1 MAMQPNILNQFRSC
15 NYRWSLGVLEPQD
28 YNESGFLNYK
38 PNLIIRDGG
47 IGQKTVL
54 TELEKQYGQVEF
66 FMDDVEIEGLY
77 NPNPATGT
85 TNNVTFQF
93 NVYEPYS
100 VGLFLQALAI
110 GALQAGYANYIEAPF
125 YISVDWIGH
134 TDQGEHGKTVGSR
147 GYAIKWVD
155 IQFSVDAGGANYS
168 CTATPFNHLNLL
180 DQIANMQT
188 TTSISGTSVVEVL
201 QKGDNSLTASLNRI
215 EEKAVREGKKLVG
228 DRYTIVFP
236 KNPEG
241 GLIEEDD
248 IFIPEIDPVLNAP
261 IGYFQG
267 AVDPALARAQ
277 RDSLRRQLDTV
288 ISNLDALDDL
298 SGSGD
303 RAISEAARTN
313 LERERQQLQSR
324 LDGPAEPT
332 VTDTGLG
339 IPGRVESFR
348 AAEQSGNVQY
358 GDFSAADVTLFQDA
372 NSNYIG
378 NSPIVRTF
386 EDPGNIRFAFEN
398 SSWDETTRTIRDAQ
412 FTIDPLTRDFVFP
425 QNTSI
430 PIIIEDVILTSE
442 WGRSLIEQYPDS
454 DGMMTWFKID
464 VKNRILDTIE
474 MTKSGRSAMEFQ
486 YIVIPYKVHS
496 SVFGAPTMQTN
507 YSQRALNLDKG
518 YFYSY
523 TGRNTD
529 IIDFNFTID
538 NSFHKPWTNIQSGED
553 SDVPN
558 VTNNRVT
565 SKAGT
570 NITPNANAGIRNVVY
585 PYTLDMANSG
595 GARISTNTR
604 RIAELFN
611 NLILNSDT
619 ENVSLE
625 LTIWGDPYYMAESD
639 ASNFR
644 LPADQSRSYVAGNIQ
659 APFVYEQVDIL
670 VYFRT
675 GFDYRQGQMVIDSL
689 QQFTGLY
696 NIVTVRNSFS
706 KGRFTQTLELVRRPG
721 QDEQTLNSIA
731 SLFDENLSGDL
742 ATQLINQSIINVVD
756 DFNKILERLPQEY
769 LKVTGLERIDIQKVV
784 SASIDNLFQR
794 TGGEYGDF
802 VGFFR
807 DVTTN
812 ALAPAINVLGG
823 NVSDLGNFQLP
834 NEVGADALNQLR
846 QRVLE
851 RGAVDGSEIAQ
862 DIFRAKM
869 EALDG
874 AIETAIGGAL
884 DEAARRVSPVLN
896 DIVKAGQNAAPEVF
910 NAARKM
916 TRGFFT

>member
-15 NYRWSLGVLEPQD
+15 NYRWSLGVLEPED
-28 YNESGFLNYK
+28 YNTSGFLQYK

-47 IGQKTVL
+47 IGQKTIL
-54 TELEKQYGQVEF
+54 TELEKRYGQVEF

-77 NPNPATGT
+77 NPTPATGT
-85 TNNVTFQF
+85 TSNVTFQF

-110 GALQAGYANYIEAPF
+110 GALQAGYTNYIEAPF

-134 TDQGEHGKTVGSR
+134 TDTGEHGKTVGSR

-168 CTATPFNHLNLL
+168 CTATPFNHLNLI
-180 DQIANMQT
+180 DQVANMQT

-201 QKGDNSLTASLNRI
+201 QKGDNSLTAGLNRI
-215 EEKAVREGKKLVG
+215 EERAVREGKKLVG
-228 DRYTIVFP
+228 DRYTILFP

-277 RDSLRRQLDTV
+277 RQALQTQVDTLTEQISSLGETGDGPERAVLENQRRQV
-288 ISNLDALDDL
+288 QSQL
-298 SGSGD
+298 SGDNNPPPTLTETYLGLDVVD
-303 RAISEAARTN
+303 RFRQAEA
-313 LERERQQLQSR
+313 
-324 LDGPAEPT
+324 
-332 VTDTGLG
+332 
-339 IPGRVESFR
+339 
-348 AAEQSGNVQY
+348 SGNVVY
-358 GDFSAADVTLFQDA
+358 GDFTVADVSLFQDP

-378 NSPIVRTF
+378 NSAITRSF

-398 SSWDETTRTIRDAQ
+398 TSWDENTRTIRDAQ

-425 QNTSI
+425 QNTRI
-430 PIIIEDVILTSE
+430 EIIIEDVILTSE
-442 WGRSLIEQYPDS
+442 WGRSLIEQYPDE

-474 MTKSGRSAMEFQ
+474 MTKTGRSAMEFQ

-496 SVFGAPTMQTN
+496 SVFGAPTVQHN

-523 TGRNTD
+523 TGKNTD

-558 VTNNRVT
+558 VTNNAVT
-565 SKAGT
+565 TRGGT
-570 NITPNANAGIRNVVY
+570 TINPNPNAGIRNVVY
-585 PYTLDMANSG
+585 PYTLDMSNTG

-611 NLILNSDT
+611 NLVLNSDS

-644 LPADQSRSYVAGNIQ
+644 LPADQARSYVAGNVQ

-675 GFDYRQGQMVIDSL
+675 GFDYQQGQMIIDSL

-706 KGRFTQTLELVRRPG
+706 KGRFTQTLELLRRPG
-721 QDEQTLNSIA
+721 QDEETLNSIA
-731 SLFDENLSGDL
+731 SLFDPNLPEDM
-742 ATQLINQSIINVVD
+742 ATQLINQSIVNVVD
-756 DFNKILERLPQEY
+756 DFNKILEKLPQEY
-769 LKVTGLERIDIQKVV
+769 LKLTGLERIDIQKVV

-794 TGGEYGDF
+794 TLGEYGDF

-823 NVSDLGNFQLP
+823 NISDLGNFQLP

-851 RGAVDGSEIAQ
+851 RGAIDASEVAQ

-884 DEAARRVSPVLN
+884 DEAANRVAPVLN
-896 DIVKAGQNAAPEVF
+896 DIVQAGQNIAPEVF
-910 NAARKM
+910 NTARKM